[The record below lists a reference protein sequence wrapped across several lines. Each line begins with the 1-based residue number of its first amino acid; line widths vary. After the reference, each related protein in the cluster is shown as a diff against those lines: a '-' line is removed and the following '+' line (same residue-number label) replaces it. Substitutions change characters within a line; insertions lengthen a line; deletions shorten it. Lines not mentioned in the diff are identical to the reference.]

1 MLHLNVIEDSRMQPC
16 FKDENKEAPMERS
29 PLHGFGCSCAK
40 PLILVKAGLLLA
52 LPVRLMCP
60 THQKLLFTPNYP
72 CLGALI
78 GVSAALISI
87 ITEWL
92 SDIKTGYCRDGWWL
106 NHQFCCWE
114 IETEENICEAWVS
127 WSHYSVF
134 QWLIYVV
141 FAVSDG
147 FEDESYEYSILLQA
161 LFSSAAGYLVR
172 SFARYAAGSGISEI
186 KCILAGFV
194 MKGYLGA
201 WTFFIKSLTLV
212 CCNHWIQ
219 YRHSQYTAS
228 RYCLR
233 SIGW

>member
-29 PLHGFGCSCAK
+29 PLHGFGCSYAK

-72 CLGALI
+72 RLGALI

-147 FEDESYEYSILLQA
+147 LRMSRMNTQYSCRRCSRLQLGTWCDHSRDMRQA
-161 LFSSAAGYLVR
+161 RVYLKLNAFS
-172 SFARYAAGSGISEI
+172 
-186 KCILAGFV
+186 
-194 MKGYLGA
+194 LGL
-201 WTFFIKSLTLV
+201 S
-212 CCNHWIQ
+212 
-219 YRHSQYTAS
+219 
-228 RYCLR
+228 
-233 SIGW
+233 